1 MTIVPTQ
8 LKKFQCP
15 DFIVQV
21 NNTTITEEL
30 FCTLVENRVEISI
43 VSVSLPFLEY
53 KEIEQLKD
61 YAKIAGL
68 DCDHKLP
75 ANLSF
80 HLIL

>member
-1 MTIVPTQ
+1 M
-8 LKKFQCP
+8 
-15 DFIVQV
+15 
-21 NNTTITEEL
+21 
-30 FCTLVENRVEISI
+30 EISI

-53 KEIEQLKD
+53 NEIEQLKD

-68 DCDHKLP
+68 DCDRKLP